1 MRTNKIIILLSI
13 LLTTLFVGGVTA
25 LAETEG
31 SPVKLAPLEYEK
43 LKFEKNTDYLHDD
56 RKTEMKNTIPTKQF
70 DIYFDGRMQ
79 LPDRDDTSF
88 LFQTS
93 ARGEKSTVEVKT
105 SELQL
110 FSLEKKRENEATP
123 VTIVEEESSDNMTL
137 TLILIGVLAVS
148 IILVFTL
155 FLPKL
160 VNTSEVSR
168 TKTSIG

>member
-1 MRTNKIIILLSI
+1 MRTNKILILLSI
-13 LLTTLFVGGVTA
+13 LLTSFFIGGVA
-25 LAETEG
+25 AVAETEG
-31 SPVKLAPLEYEK
+31 SSVKLAPLEYEK

-56 RKTEMKNTIPTKQF
+56 QKTEMKNTFPTKQF

-93 ARGEKSTVEVKT
+93 ARGEKNTVEVKT

-110 FSLEKKRENEATP
+110 FSIERKKENVSTP
-123 VTIVEEESSDNMTL
+123 VPIVEEESSGNMTL
-137 TLILIGVLAVS
+137 MLILTGVLALT
-148 IILVFTL
+148 IILLFTL

-168 TKTSIG
+168 RKTTIG

>member
-1 MRTNKIIILLSI
+1 MLLPTFS
-13 LLTTLFVGGVTA
+13 VGGVTA
-25 LAETEG
+25 LAETEV
-31 SPVKLAPLEYEK
+31 SPVNLAPLEYKK

-56 RKTEMKNTIPTKQF
+56 QKTEMRNTIPTKQF

-79 LPDRDDTSF
+79 LSDRGDTSF

-110 FSLEKKRENEATP
+110 FSLEGKRENETIP
-123 VTIVEEESSDNMTL
+123 VTIVEEESSGNMTR
-137 TLILIGVLAVS
+137 TLIIIGVIAVS
-148 IILVFTL
+148 IILLFTL

-168 TKTSIG
+168 TKTTIG